1 MTRDKLYAADMTQPE
16 LQRNLAT
23 TAKHLASA
31 RALLRDDLPPNA
43 DGASLQGFEE
53 CLRKNEMEFA
63 LDELEDLGLACHPVS
78 EFWRHLMFAAENMQL
93 TDRAAEFKQ
102 RMQRT

>member
-1 MTRDKLYAADMTQPE
+1 MERSE
-16 LQRNLAT
+16 LERSWALT
-23 TAKHLASA
+23 GKHLNAA

-43 DGASLQGFEE
+43 DGATLQGFEE

-63 LDELEDLGLACHPVS
+63 LDELEDLGLACHPVA
-78 EFWRHLMFAAENMQL
+78 EFWRHLMFAAESMQL
-93 TDRAAEFKQ
+93 TERAAEYKQ